1 MTPTL
6 RVVDLAHR
14 YDRPALDGVSFDVEA
29 GEVVAVVGPSGA
41 GKSTLFRA
49 ICGLVEPERGTVEIN
64 GAPRGSEVALVFQQ
78 HNLVRRLSA
87 LDNVVAGRLAQLPL
101 WRALL
106 GRPGP
111 SERRRALDLLHHV
124 GIGELAHRRAD
135 RLSGG
140 QQQRVAIARAL
151 AQGPQVLLADE
162 PVASLDPASTALVLA
177 ALRQAARAGVAV
189 VCSLHQVEL
198 VAGFADRVIGLR
210 SGKVVLDGPA
220 GGLDAPARSLIYG
233 PRPPQSGAGAQTTQV
248 EIGSGV

>member
-1 MTPTL
+1 MIPTL

-14 YDRPALDGVSFDVEA
+14 YDRPVLDGVSFDVGA

-49 ICGLVEPERGTVEIN
+49 ISGLVEPERGRVELS
-64 GAPRGSEVALVFQQ
+64 GAKRGCDVALVFQQ

-111 SERRRALDLLHHV
+111 SERKRALDLLHHV
-124 GIGELAHRRAD
+124 GIGELAYRRAD

-151 AQGPQVLLADE
+151 AQGPRVLLADE
-162 PVASLDPASTALVLA
+162 PVASLDPASSALVLD
-177 ALRQAARAGVAV
+177 ALRQAAMNGVAV

-210 SGKVVLDGPA
+210 NGKVVLDQPA
-220 GGLDAPARSLIYG
+220 GGLDEAARALVYG
-233 PRPPQSGAGAQTTQV
+233 PGPPQSGVGPMTPQV
-248 EIGSGV
+248 EIGSRV